1 MRCNQVTIFIER
13 FGKYVPKNYPGD
25 IQRISVYADDF
36 QSVYA
41 ALSKAYA
48 LAVDELG
55 EYETIGVSAEV
66 TTNEYS
72 KFNNRE
78 MRAKPP
84 KGRIK
89 YEDDVKVDWHYLESR
104 EELCR
109 DYIWAYEHSAEIIET
124 IKSSTDTR
132 DTVVSLKE
140 KFGLSD
146 YQVRKLLQF
155 RFDMLMEQEYEK
167 NREEI
172 SRIEEKRDEV
182 SNLPREYES
191 RDRFVRR
198 RIFKLN
204 CQIEETS
211 AFLLAAEHYPEI
223 IQIMENSADFPDFAG
238 KMEAKYG
245 FSWNQSRYFQH
256 MSIQEFN
263 RKAREEMRERLRIL
277 TEEKEMY
284 EKELEKE
291 ENSK

>member
-13 FGKYVPKNYPGD
+13 FGKYVPKDYPGE
-25 IQRISVYADDF
+25 IQRISVYVDDF

-55 EYETIGVSAEV
+55 EYETIGVRADV

-72 KFNNRE
+72 KSAHRGE
-78 MRAKPP
+78 MRATLP

-109 DYIWAYEHSAEIIET
+109 DYVWVYEHSDEIIET
-124 IKSSTDTR
+124 IKSSTDTK

-146 YQVRKLLQF
+146 FQVRKLLQF

-167 NREEI
+167 YREEI

-182 SNLPREYES
+182 SNLPRENES
-191 RDRFVRR
+191 RDRFVRKQ
-198 RIFKLN
+198 IFKLN
-204 CQIEETS
+204 RQIEETS

-223 IQIMENSADFPDFAG
+223 IKIMENSADFLDFAK
-238 KMEAKYG
+238 KMKVRYG
-245 FSWNQSRYFQH
+245 FSGNQSRYFQH
-256 MSIQEFN
+256 MSIQDFN
-263 RKAREEMRERLRIL
+263 KKAREEMREKLRIL

-284 EKELEKE
+284 EQELEKGE
-291 ENSK
+291 KR